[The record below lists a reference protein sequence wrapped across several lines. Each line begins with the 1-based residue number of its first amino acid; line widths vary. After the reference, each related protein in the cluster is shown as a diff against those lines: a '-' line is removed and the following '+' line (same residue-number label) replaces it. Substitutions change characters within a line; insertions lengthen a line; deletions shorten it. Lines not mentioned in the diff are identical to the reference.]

1 MSALDQQGLTG
12 PSAWKYLGGTA
23 LALIILVPLW
33 IALYL
38 NVFDPDSI
46 NQPETTMKKL
56 WWCSVPVLMAAIL
69 FGGRWIMASQHAQ
82 ARQAQFKLETEKA
95 KRVLQEGR
103 AEQGRREYVLEVIS
117 MGVTLDKYRQGK
129 LWDALQAGNAY
140 TSIREKDPKKYPWG
154 EIDKLQMMGGR
165 GGDTLEN
172 GATYTVMDWGVPV
185 FNARPA
191 WHSLEQADSPL
202 TPIAGLVAGAD
213 SSGLLTHLFVV
224 GPRRFEDRPDHILDD
239 IFDFF
244 DKNPD
249 IPYVIFNSDDGMDIR
264 DMSKPDGAPKLV
276 KEGYYVPEMPN
287 ASTLFLLARRERVD
301 AVRPF
306 SFEDVDEAKGV
317 EALNRDGIG
326 RRLFLAYLDLMK
338 AVPVPPKTPDNPFD
352 IERQPLIDEWLAAAA
367 KFAVRHDIRGT
378 GPTSF
383 LDRELNAKHRP
394 PLDWK
399 PTPWFPVPW
408 NKLQLEEFDRMPT
421 LGFVHR
427 PVFVNMSDE
436 HGKPL
441 SQRELR
447 ERALV
452 GGWNEALRTL
462 PEAQRAKGPARII
475 AATGGQKE
483 QLLALH
489 GMLSK
494 YAQAGGPDIDTG
506 KVDQF
511 IDTDH
516 RLGNTGANTLFMQM
530 AIGVMGSY
538 RAGGASAAINL
549 RDPKEASIVFI
560 TPPSD
565 EKRKN
570 QHHPHG
576 GDVFRH
582 IHTPLIDP
590 ANYAPPAAPAAPAT
604 AGS

>member
-1 MSALDQQGLTG
+1 MNA
-12 PSAWKYLGGTA
+12 PARHAHKAPAVRKYLLGA
-23 LALIILVPLW
+23 VLALFVVVPLW
-33 IALYL
+33 MA
-38 NVFDPDSI
+38 FDLTVLHPDSI
-46 NQPETTMKKL
+46 DQPEITMKKL
-56 WWCSVPVLMAAIL
+56 WWFGAPVMLVAVL
-69 FGGRWIMASQHAQ
+69 FGGRWLMASQ
-82 ARQAQFKLETEKA
+82 QAQVRQTQFRLETEKA
-95 KRVLQEGR
+95 ERVLAEGR

-117 MGVTLDKYRQGK
+117 MGVTLDKYRQGR
-129 LWDALQAGNAY
+129 LWDALQSGNAY

-154 EIDKLQMMGGR
+154 ETDKLQMMGGR

-172 GATYTVMDWGVPV
+172 GAGYTVMDWGVPV

-191 WHSLEQADSPL
+191 CHSLENADTPLTADS
-202 TPIAGLVAGAD
+202 GLVAGAN

-224 GPRRFEDRPDHILDD
+224 GPRRFEDRPDHILED

-244 DKNPD
+244 DKNLD

-264 DMSKPDGAPKLV
+264 NMSRPDGSPKLV
-276 KEGYYVPEMPN
+276 KAGYYVPEMPD

-301 AVRPF
+301 AIRPF
-306 SFEDVDEAKGV
+306 AFEDVDEEQSV
-317 EALNRDGIG
+317 EILNRDGIG
-326 RRLFLAYLDLMK
+326 RRLFLAYLDVMNT
-338 AVPVPPKTPDNPFD
+338 VPKKPKTADHPFD
-352 IERQPLIDEWLAAAA
+352 TPRQPLIDEWLPAAA

-383 LDRELNAKHRP
+383 LDGAFNAKHRP

-408 NKLQLEEFDRMPT
+408 NNLQLKEFDSMPT

-441 SQRELR
+441 SRRDLR
-447 ERALV
+447 ENALLD
-452 GGWNEALRTL
+452 GWHAALKTL
-462 PEAQRAKGPARII
+462 PKAQRAKGPARII
-475 AATGGQKE
+475 AATGNQKE

-489 GMLSK
+489 GVLSR
-494 YAQAGGPDIDTG
+494 YAHAGGPEIDTG
-506 KVDQF
+506 RIDQF
-511 IDTDH
+511 INTDH

-565 EKRKN
+565 EKRKTQYHAN
-570 QHHPHG
+570 G

-582 IHTPLIDP
+582 IHSHSIDP
-590 ANYAPPAAPAAPAT
+590 ANYAPPGAT
-604 AGS
+604 ATTSPAPP

>member
-1 MSALDQQGLTG
+1 MNADPQNLPKVARG
-12 PSAWKYLGGTA
+12 WKYLLMAA
-23 LALIILVPLW
+23 LTLTFLAVLWLILDLT
-33 IALYL
+33 
-38 NVFDPDSI
+38 VFHSEAID
-46 NQPETTMKKL
+46 QPETTMNRL
-56 WWCSVPVLMAAIL
+56 WWLGLPVVLLAMLI
-69 FGGRWIMASQHAQ
+69 GGRLFMSLQQTQ
-82 ARQAQFKLETEKA
+82 ARGAQFKLETAKA
-95 KRVLQEGR
+95 ERVLKEGR
-103 AEQGRREYVLEVIS
+103 GEQERREYVLEVVS

-129 LWDALQAGNAY
+129 LWDALQSGNGY

-154 EIDKLQMMGGR
+154 ESDKLQMMGSR

-172 GATYTVMDWGVPV
+172 GAGYTVMDWGVPV

-191 WHSLEQADSPL
+191 CRSLKNDDRPTAPD
-202 TPIAGLVAGAD
+202 AGLVASAD
-213 SSGLLTHLFVV
+213 SSGMGSHLFVV
-224 GPRRFEDRPDHILDD
+224 GPRRFEDRPDQILDE

-249 IPYVIFNSDDGMDIR
+249 IPYVIFNSDDGMDVR
-264 DMSKPDGAPKLV
+264 EMSKADGSPKLV
-276 KEGYYVPEMPN
+276 KEGYYVPEMPD

-301 AVRPF
+301 TIRPF
-306 SFEDVDEAKGV
+306 AFEDVSEELHVDIQ
-317 EALNRDGIG
+317 NRDGIG
-326 RRLFLAYLDLMK
+326 RRLFLAYLALMEV
-338 AVPVPPKTPDNPFD
+338 VPQPPKTP
-352 IERQPLIDEWLAAAA
+352 ESVTRSSRQPLISEWLPAAA
-367 KFAVRHDIRGT
+367 KFAERHDIRGT

-383 LDRELNAKHRP
+383 IDRELHAKRRP

-408 NKLQLEEFDRMPT
+408 NNLQLEEFDKMPT

-427 PVFVNMSDE
+427 PVFVKMTDE
-436 HGKPL
+436 HGKLL
-441 SQRELR
+441 SRRDQRESTLLAGWHA
-447 ERALV
+447 ALQ
-452 GGWNEALRTL
+452 TL
-462 PEAQRAKGPARII
+462 PASERAKGPARVI
-475 AATGGQKE
+475 AATGNQKE

-489 GMLSK
+489 GVLNR
-494 YAQAGGPDIDTG
+494 YAEQGGPEIDTG

-511 IDTDH
+511 INTDH

-570 QHHPHG
+570 QHHAHG

-582 IHTPLIDP
+582 IHSQQIDP
-590 ANYAPPAAPAAPAT
+590 ANYAPPGTAPAT
-604 AGS
+604 TVAMP

>member
-1 MSALDQQGLTG
+1 MKRL
-12 PSAWKYLGGTA
+12 WWLGFPILLFA
-23 LALIILVPLW
+23 ILV
-33 IALYL
+33 
-38 NVFDPDSI
+38 
-46 NQPETTMKKL
+46 
-56 WWCSVPVLMAAIL
+56 
-69 FGGRWIMASQHAQ
+69 GGRWLMALQQTQ
-82 ARQAQFKLETEKA
+82 ARGGQSKSEAAKA
-95 KRVLQEGR
+95 EQVLIQGR
-103 AEQGRREYVLEVIS
+103 SEQGRREYVLEVIS

-129 LWDALQAGNAY
+129 LWEALQTGNAY
-140 TSIREKDPKKYPWG
+140 TSIREEDPKKYPWG
-154 EIDKLQMMGGR
+154 ELEKLQTAGGR
-165 GGDTLEN
+165 AGDTLEN

-185 FNARPA
+185 FNAKPVC
-191 WHSLEQADSPL
+191 HSVENADSPVA
-202 TPIAGLVAGAD
+202 PHAGLVSGAD
-213 SSGLLTHLFVV
+213 SSGLGSHLFVV

-249 IPYVIFNSDDGMDIR
+249 IPYVIFNSDDGTDVR
-264 DMSKPDGAPKLV
+264 DMYKPDGAPDIV
-276 KEGYYVPEMPN
+276 KEGYYVPEMPDT
-287 ASTLFLLARRERVD
+287 STLFLLARRERVD

-306 SFEDVDEAKGV
+306 AFEDVDEKLHV
-317 EALNRDGIG
+317 DILNRDGIG
-326 RRLFLAYLDLMK
+326 RRLFLAYLDLMST
-338 AVPVPPKTPDNPFD
+338 VPGPPKTPDSSSHFR
-352 IERQPLIDEWLAAAA
+352 RQPLISEWLPAAA

-383 LDRELNAKHRP
+383 IDRELHAKRRP

-408 NKLQLEEFDRMPT
+408 NNLQLEEFDKMPT

-427 PVFVNMSDE
+427 PVFVKMTDE

-441 SQRELR
+441 SRRDQRESTLLAGWHA
-447 ERALV
+447 ALQ
-452 GGWNEALRTL
+452 TL
-462 PEAQRAKGPARII
+462 PESERAKGPARVI
-475 AATGGQKE
+475 AATGNQKE

-489 GMLSK
+489 GVLNR
-494 YAQAGGPDIDTG
+494 YAEQGGPEIDTG

-511 IDTDH
+511 INTDH

-570 QHHPHG
+570 QHHAHG

-582 IHTPLIDP
+582 IHSQQIDP
-590 ANYAPPAAPAAPAT
+590 ANYAPPGTAPAT
-604 AGS
+604 TAATP

>member
-1 MSALDQQGLTG
+1 MSAGGEQGSEG
-12 PSAWKYLGGTA
+12 PTAWKYLAGAA
-23 LALIILVPLW
+23 LALIIFIPLW
-33 IALYL
+33 SALNL
-38 NVFDPDSI
+38 DVLHIESI
-46 NQPETTMKKL
+46 NHPEVTMNKL
-56 WWCSVPVLMAAIL
+56 WWFGVPVMLVTL
-69 FGGRWIMASQHAQ
+69 TFGGRWIMASQQAHARH
-82 ARQAQFKLETEKA
+82 ARFMLETEKA
-95 KRVLQEGR
+95 ERVLAEGR
-103 AEQGRREYVLEVIS
+103 AEQGRRQYVLEVIS
-117 MGVTLDKYRQGK
+117 LGVTLDKHRQGK

-140 TSIREKDPKKYPWG
+140 KSIREKDPKKYPWG

-165 GGDTLEN
+165 SGSTLEN

-202 TPIAGLVAGAD
+202 TPISGLVSSAD
-213 SSGLLTHLFVV
+213 SSGLVSHLFVV

-264 DMSKPDGAPKLV
+264 DMSKPDGAPKMV
-276 KEGYYVPEMPN
+276 REGYYVPEMPDS
-287 ASTLFLLARRERVD
+287 STLFLLARRERVD
-301 AVRPF
+301 AIRPF
-306 SFEDVDEAKGV
+306 TFEDVDEEQSV
-317 EALNRDGIG
+317 EVLNRDGIG
-326 RRLFLAYLDLMK
+326 RRMFLAYLNLMK
-338 AVPVPPKTPDNPFD
+338 EVPLPPMTPDYSYKR
-352 IERQPLIDEWLAAAA
+352 ERQPLIEEWLPAAA

-441 SQRELR
+441 HQRELR
-447 ERALV
+447 EAALL
-452 GGWNEALRTL
+452 GGWQAALKTL

-475 AATGGQKE
+475 AATGDQKE

-489 GMLSK
+489 DMLNK
-494 YAQAGGPDIDTG
+494 YAQTGGPEIDTG

-538 RAGGASAAINL
+538 RVGGASAAINL

-582 IHTPLIDP
+582 IHSQSIDP
-590 ANYAPPAAPAAPAT
+590 ANYAAPVTSAAATPP
-604 AGS
+604 